1 MEKTFEYPIE
11 IIKKDGRLVAFAES
25 PSKDECVYLELSSD
39 LNVNEGDKFSI
50 FNNEGESYKDW
61 SDFTYDGIIIDYCE
75 IPSMPSII

>member
-50 FNNEGESYKDW
+50 FN
-61 SDFTYDGIIIDYCE
+61 IDTDLRE
-75 IPSMPSII
+75 ITEVF

>member
-1 MEKTFEYPIE
+1 MIFKYPIE

-50 FNNEGESYKDW
+50 FN
-61 SDFTYDGIIIDYCE
+61 IDTDLRE
-75 IPSMPSII
+75 ITEVFHLITKALSVCSSVETVFYHE